1 MNRTFTAIVLCLYL
15 TIHIGDTLDCYS
27 CSEFCTDPLIETCSE
42 DETCFSIEKQ
52 LGESLAKVK
61 GCLAEDRCNTTVG
74 ESVRECCDTD
84 LCNSGRVPGVFSMV
98 SYGLVIIISFCLF
111 CHTLDCYSCDYGTCL
126 IPSKTSCGLLQLC
139 GTETAKAGYLD
150 LKRKGCLNPGDCLT
164 DSSVTYLGMTVTTTR
179 SCCLTSLCNSAAAP
193 KVSVISGI
201 AAIVALVLAKMS

>member
-1 MNRTFTAIVLCLYL
+1 MKVKVALIAGLLLLSC
-15 TIHIGDTLDCYS
+15 HIG
-27 CSEFCTDPLIETCSE
+27 
-42 DETCFSIEKQ
+42 
-52 LGESLAKVK
+52 
-61 GCLAEDRCNTTVG
+61 
-74 ESVRECCDTD
+74 
-84 LCNSGRVPGVFSMV
+84 
-98 SYGLVIIISFCLF
+98 
-111 CHTLDCYSCDYGTCL
+111 HTLDCYSCDYGTCL